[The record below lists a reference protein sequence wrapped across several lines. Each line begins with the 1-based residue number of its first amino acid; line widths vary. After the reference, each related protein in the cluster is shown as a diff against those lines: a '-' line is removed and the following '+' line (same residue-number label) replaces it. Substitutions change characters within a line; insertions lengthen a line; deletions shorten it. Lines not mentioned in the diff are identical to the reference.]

1 VWLVLSVS
9 DALILFSGT
18 VKVKRELAEK
28 FSNGDENRVDLTITH
43 TYKIP
48 INIDLIDEIPE
59 QFQER
64 NFMINSL
71 LAVDTVKK
79 MNYSLRPVKRGEYHF
94 GVVNVLC
101 KSPIGLVFRRIRS
114 AEDAKVKVYPS
125 FVQMK
130 KIDLLSFASQKANF
144 GRKLIRKRGVSREF
158 EQINNYVK
166 GDDIRHI
173 NWKATARMNNLMVN
187 AFQDEKEQDIYHIID
202 MGRTMMMPF
211 KGMSLLEYA
220 VNSTLALSNV
230 MLKKKERVGVLTYS
244 NKMHNA
250 LLAEKRNKQLNS
262 VLELLYNAN
271 TNFYESNLEGLYTFV
286 KRRITNRSLLI
297 FYTNYE
303 SFYSMERNLHYLQ
316 QLAKSHLVLIV
327 FFKNSEVK
335 ELAEANAGNLGEIYT
350 KTIAEYTIL
359 DKKRI
364 QKELSKHGIMSVYS
378 EPEEISV
385 NTLNKYLE
393 IKARGLL

>member
-1 VWLVLSVS
+1 VFSAS
-9 DALILFSGT
+9 DALILFSGI

-28 FSNGDENRVDLTITH
+28 FSNGEENRVDLTVTH

-64 NFMINSL
+64 NFMMNSL

-94 GVVNVLC
+94 GVINVLC
-101 KSPIGLVFRRIRS
+101 KSPIGLVYRRIRC
-114 AEDAKVKVYPS
+114 AEETMAKVYPS
-125 FVQMK
+125 FIQMK
-130 KIDLLSFASQKANF
+130 KIDLLSFASQKANI
-144 GRKLIRKRGVSREF
+144 GQKLIRKRGISREF

-187 AFQDEKEQDIYHIID
+187 SFQDEKEQDIYHIID

-211 KGMSLLEYA
+211 NGMSLLEYA

-244 NKMHNA
+244 NTLHNA
-250 LLAEKRNKQLNS
+250 ILAEKRNKQLNS
-262 VLELLYNAN
+262 ILELLYNSE
-271 TNFYESNLEGLYTFV
+271 TNFYESNLEGLYAFI

-316 QLAKSHLVLIV
+316 QLAKSHLVLVV
-327 FFKNSEVK
+327 FFKNSVVREM
-335 ELAEANAGNLGEIYT
+335 AEANAHNLGEIYS
-350 KTIAEYTIL
+350 KTIAEYSIL

-378 EPEEISV
+378 EPEDLSV